1 MIDSTTDSTKAG
13 SLLNNMP
20 AVIITLIVID
30 SLHFVFARLL
40 HPYLPPTA
48 GSFYYM
54 TVATIQI
61 AIYAAVRRKID
72 ASILRDNLKFFLIIG
87 FLIGFA
93 TATSFAAVAYIDPGT
108 ASLIARSSTV
118 FGMLFGYFWLKERL
132 SRGERIGAVISI
144 AGVFIISFQP
154 GNLSELTW
162 LGPVLVLLASF
173 TYALHAAIVKHDGGD
188 MDFLNFFLFRM
199 LSSILFLFIF
209 MVGRGELVWPQGRE
223 VWTILL
229 LAGTFN
235 VTVSRSLYYMVLRR
249 FRLSI
254 LTILLT
260 LSPAMTVLWSYLLFG
275 VLPSLQGVIGGTI
288 VIGGVIL
295 VAMSRQ
301 KRRISA

>member
-1 MIDSTTDSTKAG
+1 MTDSTKESG
-13 SLLNNMP
+13 ILNNMP
-20 AVIITLIVID
+20 AIIIVLIVID

-61 AIYAAVRRKID
+61 GLYAAVRRQID
-72 ASILRDNLKFFLIIG
+72 FSVLRDNLKFFLIIG
-87 FLIGFA
+87 LLIGFA

-108 ASLIARSSTV
+108 ASLIARSSTI
-118 FGMLFGYFWLKERL
+118 FGMVFGYFWLKERL
-132 SRGERIGAVISI
+132 SRGERIGAAVAIV
-144 AGVFIISFQP
+144 GVFIISFQP

-173 TYALHAAIVKHDGGD
+173 TYALHAAIVKRDGGD

-223 VWTILL
+223 VWVILL

-254 LTILLT
+254 LTVLLT

-288 VIGGVIL
+288 VISGVIL
-295 VAMSRQ
+295 VGMSRQ
-301 KRRISA
+301 KRRAA